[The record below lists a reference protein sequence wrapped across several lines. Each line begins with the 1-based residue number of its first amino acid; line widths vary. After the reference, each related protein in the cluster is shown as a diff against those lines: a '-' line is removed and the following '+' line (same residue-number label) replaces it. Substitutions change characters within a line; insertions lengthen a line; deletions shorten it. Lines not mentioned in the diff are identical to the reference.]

1 MTDAAAPMNPR
12 GFSTPY
18 TPVEPWF
25 EPETPDQPG
34 GGEGNNQDSSVTVA
48 TYSSAG
54 LGVRFV
60 PHRSAGAEGG
70 GGPPQPTQDQKF
82 DEDLDDVDEGDV
94 DAFDDPAGAVHA
106 ASRPDCPDNPVDHD
120 MADSEEEPEGA
131 PGAEEDA
138 RTGLIDAYS
147 DDDDERDE
155 VISVTATII
164 DGDMSA
170 EDGNDGSD
178 DDDPDAEACPWSYL
192 DLRRDFYAEGG
203 VAAALSFH
211 ESHGDTTAAQAK
223 AGRDIQGIPWDR
235 LQFTREQYRTKRV
248 QEYKNYANLEF
259 SPADL
264 DGFCTP
270 LGTCP
275 AREPYFE
282 FAHNTRAVRSNFVHF
297 QLRNLVWA
305 TSKHDAYVMSENRV
319 VHWNA
324 ATRRATPVLDLDGG
338 VSGGV
343 MAGDFPRIQVS
354 TTRVKDGIVAA
365 GGFAGELVVLDTNT
379 GASRSTRVTQDD
391 NGITNAIEIFSARSG
406 REILVSSNNDAMTRF
421 YDVETM
427 RCLAKHKYPWA
438 VNYATASHC
447 GRHMVVVGD
456 STEAWLVD
464 VGTGRRMAVM
474 EGHLDFSF
482 AAAWHPNG
490 CVFATGNQDTTTR
503 LWDARYLGQSLAVLR
518 GNMGAI
524 RSLRFSDDGR
534 FLAAAEPAD
543 FVHVYDGAAGFTTVQ
558 TMDHFGETAGIG
570 FSPDCETLFVGVAD
584 LTYGSVLEYTR
595 AGHGAAAVV
604 V

>member
-1 MTDAAAPMNPR
+1 M
-12 GFSTPY
+12 G
-18 TPVEPWF
+18 
-25 EPETPDQPG
+25 
-34 GGEGNNQDSSVTVA
+34 
-48 TYSSAG
+48 
-54 LGVRFV
+54 
-60 PHRSAGAEGG
+60 
-70 GGPPQPTQDQKF
+70 
-82 DEDLDDVDEGDV
+82 
-94 DAFDDPAGAVHA
+94 
-106 ASRPDCPDNPVDHD
+106 
-120 MADSEEEPEGA
+120 
-131 PGAEEDA
+131 
-138 RTGLIDAYS
+138 
-147 DDDDERDE
+147 
-155 VISVTATII
+155 
-164 DGDMSA
+164 
-170 EDGNDGSD
+170 
-178 DDDPDAEACPWSYL
+178 
-192 DLRRDFYAEGG
+192 
-203 VAAALSFH
+203 AALSFH

-235 LQFTREQYRTKRV
+235 LQFTRDQYRAKRV

-259 SPADL
+259 APADL
-264 DGFCTP
+264 DGMCTRLETRP
-270 LGTCP
+270 VQTP
-275 AREPYFE
+275 FFE
-282 FAHNTRAVRSNFVHF
+282 FAHNTRSVRSNFVHF
-297 QLRNLVWA
+297 QLRNLVWS
-305 TSKHDAYVMSENRV
+305 TSKHDAYVMSENKV

-324 ATRRATPVLDLDGG
+324 STRKAKPVLDLDGG
-338 VSGGV
+338 SSGGASGV
-343 MAGDFPRIQVS
+343 MVGDFPRIQVS

-365 GGFAGELVVLDTNT
+365 GGFAGELVVMDMNT
-379 GASRSTRVTQDD
+379 GLSRSTRVTQDD

-406 REILVSSNNDAMTRF
+406 REVLVSSNNDAMTRF

-456 STEAWLVD
+456 SKEAWLVD
-464 VGTGRRMAVM
+464 SGTGRRMATM

-543 FVHVYDGAAGFTTVQ
+543 FVHVYDAANGFNSVQ
-558 TMDHFGETAGIG
+558 TLDHFGETAGIS

-595 AGHGAAAVV
+595 AGTGGAAVV